1 MEEATRSCGKLHN
14 ELRDL
19 YCLPNIIRVITSRR
33 MGWPVVAHTV
43 VKRKAYRILGRKHEG
58 RRPLENL
65 GIDGR
70 QYFSG

>member
-1 MEEATRSCGKLHN
+1 M
-14 ELRDL
+14 

-43 VKRKAYRILGRKHEG
+43 VKRKAYRILVRKHEG
-58 RRPLENL
+58 RRPLEDL

-70 QYFSG
+70 